1 MGLPEILLIIACAAV
16 VIGVITASVVRKKRG
31 KSSYGCGGECSGCC
45 GCSLCGGKDINSVSA
60 DETDNAESADEKE
73 KRNPKT

>member
-1 MGLPEILLIIACAAV
+1 MLIIACAAV

-31 KSSYGCGGECSGCC
+31 KISCGCGGECLGCC

-60 DETDNAESADEKE
+60 DETDNAESAEEKE
-73 KRNPKT
+73 KGNPKT